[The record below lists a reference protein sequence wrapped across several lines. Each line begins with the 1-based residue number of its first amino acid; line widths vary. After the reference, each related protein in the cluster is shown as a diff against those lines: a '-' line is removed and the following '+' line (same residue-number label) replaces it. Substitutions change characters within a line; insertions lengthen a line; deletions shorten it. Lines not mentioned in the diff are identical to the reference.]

1 MSIIIANNFGNLHIA
16 NIKEFKNN
24 QIEDN
29 LVVNELVPK
38 LNMCEIS
45 VQKATSPSDLLLSYL
60 NESVIDYFGDVEN
73 SKFSF
78 NSDIDLNNLIV
89 IASSLKQSKD
99 CTQSLQ
105 KDLVSSDFSEK
116 YFNVEKKLD
125 YESNCDFSSVTVEA
139 DCKTSK
145 EFCEQIATSYLIKF
159 DEIKVD
165 SPNYM
170 PEYNLQNNKH
180 LLKDINKLPIEF
192 RQSYLELY
200 KACSEKEIDYDK
212 VIEKASACKV
222 NLSRYLYNQDLKDN
236 SIQDKQAQSN
246 LVVQSNNNLQAQSD
260 HKSRSR

>member
-1 MSIIIANNFGNLHIA
+1 MSIIIANNYGNLHIA

-29 LVVNELVPK
+29 LVVTELVPK

-105 KDLVSSDFSEK
+105 EDLVSSDFSEK

-125 YESNCDFSSVTVEA
+125 YESNCDFSSVKVEA
-139 DCKTSK
+139 NCITCKD
-145 EFCEQIATSYLIKF
+145 FCEQIAASYLIKF

-170 PEYNLQNNKH
+170 PEFNLQNNKH
-180 LLKDINKLPIEF
+180 LLRDINELPIEF
-192 RQSYLELY
+192 KQSYLDLY
-200 KACSEKEIDYDK
+200 KSCSKKEIDYDK
-212 VIEKASACKV
+212 VIEHASACKV
-222 NLSRYLYNQDLKDN
+222 NLSRYLYNQDFNLN
-236 SIQDKQAQSN
+236 SIQDNQTKNDLS
-246 LVVQSNNNLQAQSD
+246 VQNNSQAQSD

>member
-1 MSIIIANNFGNLHIA
+1 MSIIVANNYGNLHIA

-60 NESVIDYFGDVEN
+60 NDSVIDYFGDVEN

-99 CTQSLQ
+99 STQSLRE
-105 KDLVSSDFSEK
+105 DLVSSDFSEK

-125 YESNCDFSSVTVEA
+125 YESNCDFSSVKVEA
-139 DCKTSK
+139 NCITCKD
-145 EFCEQIATSYLIKF
+145 FCEQIAASYLIKF

-170 PEYNLQNNKH
+170 PEFNLQNNKH
-180 LLKDINKLPIEF
+180 LLRDINELPIEF
-192 RQSYLELY
+192 KQSYLDLY
-200 KACSEKEIDYDK
+200 KSCSKKEIDYDK
-212 VIEKASACKV
+212 VIEHASACKV
-222 NLSRYLYNQDLKDN
+222 NLSRYLYNQDFNLN
-236 SIQDKQAQSN
+236 SIQDNQTKNDLS
-246 LVVQSNNNLQAQSD
+246 VQNNSQAQSD

>member
-1 MSIIIANNFGNLHIA
+1 MSIIIANNYGNLHIA

-60 NESVIDYFGDVEN
+60 SESILDN
-73 SKFSF
+73 SGKVANYSQFS
-78 NSDIDLNNLIV
+78 SDSDRVLNDLIV
-89 IASSLKQSKD
+89 IANAFKQSKD
-99 CTQSLQ
+99 CTQPLQ
-105 KDLVSSDFSEK
+105 EDLVSSDFSEK

-125 YESNCDFSSVTVEA
+125 YESNCDFSSVKVEA
-139 DCKTSK
+139 NCITCKD
-145 EFCEQIATSYLIKF
+145 FCEQIAASYLIKF

-170 PEYNLQNNKH
+170 PEFNLQNNKH
-180 LLKDINKLPIEF
+180 LLRDINELPIEF
-192 RQSYLELY
+192 KQSYLDLY
-200 KACSEKEIDYDK
+200 KSCSKKEIDYDK
-212 VIEKASACKV
+212 VIEHASACKV
-222 NLSRYLYNQDLKDN
+222 NLSRYLYNQDFNLN
-236 SIQDKQAQSN
+236 SIQDNQTKNDLS
-246 LVVQSNNNLQAQSD
+246 VQNNSQAQSD